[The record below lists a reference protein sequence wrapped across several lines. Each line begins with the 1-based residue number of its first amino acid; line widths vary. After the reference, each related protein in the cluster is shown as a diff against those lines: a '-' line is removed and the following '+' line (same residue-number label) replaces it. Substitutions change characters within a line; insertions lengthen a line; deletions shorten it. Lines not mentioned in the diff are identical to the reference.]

1 MITILGG
8 TGNVGGKTAE
18 IILKN
23 GSDLRLIARRKDA
36 LAHFAQEGA
45 EIMAGDAKDSEF
57 LTSAFQNSDVVMTMI
72 PGDWQSNNF
81 AKHQDEISNSIIT
94 SIKKTGVKKIVF
106 ISSVGGH
113 TEERTGVVA
122 GLARH
127 EKLLN
132 QLGDVDVVILR
143 PTYFM
148 ENFFGN
154 IPLIKSMNIN
164 GGVLAPDIAFPI
176 IATID
181 IANVASQYLLNP
193 NFKGITVRA
202 LLGPKNYT
210 MREASAILGS
220 AIGKPDLQ
228 YIQFKPQEVISSMAG
243 MGISEDVASSM
254 VTLMTSMNEGLF
266 NEEERNEWTTTPT
279 TLEEF
284 SSTFAYVYN
293 RQ

>member
-8 TGNVGGKTAE
+8 TGKVGGKTAE
-18 IILKN
+18 IILEK
-23 GSDLRLIARRKDA
+23 GSKLRLIARHQDT
-36 LAHFAQEGA
+36 LAHYAKEGA
-45 EIMAGDAKDSEF
+45 EIMVGDAKDPEF
-57 LTSAFQNSDVVMTMI
+57 LSSAFQNSDVVMTMI

-81 AKHQDEISNSIIT
+81 GKHQDEISYSIIT
-94 SIKKTGVKKIVF
+94 AIKNTGVKKIVF

-113 TEERTGVVA
+113 TEEKTGVVA

-132 QLGDVDVVILR
+132 QLSNVDVVILR

-164 GGVLAPDIAFPI
+164 GGVLSPDIAFPI
-176 IATID
+176 IATVD

-193 NFKGITVRA
+193 NFKGISIRA

-210 MREASAILGS
+210 MREATTILGS

-228 YIQFKPQEVISSMAG
+228 YIQFKPVDVISSMIG
-243 MGISEDVASSM
+243 MGISQDVATNM
-254 VTLMTSMNEGLF
+254 VTLMSSMNEGLF
-266 NEEERNEWTTTPT
+266 NNEERNELSTTPT

-293 RQ
+293 KQ

>member
-8 TGNVGGKTAE
+8 TGKVGGKTAE
-18 IILKN
+18 IILKS
-23 GSDLRLIARRKDA
+23 GLKPRLIARHKDT
-36 LAHFAQEGA
+36 LANFAKEGV
-45 EIMAGDAKDSEF
+45 EIMVGDAKNAEF
-57 LTSAFQNSDVVMTMI
+57 LSSAFQNSDVVMTMI
-72 PGDWQSNNF
+72 PGDWQTENF

-94 SIKKTGVKKIVF
+94 AIKNTGVKKIVF

-113 TEERTGVVA
+113 TEEKTGVVA

-132 QLGDVDVVILR
+132 QLSNVDVVILR

-148 ENFFGN
+148 ENLFGN

-164 GGVLAPDIAFPI
+164 GGILAPDIAFPM

-193 NFKGITVRA
+193 NFKGVTIRA

-210 MREASAILGS
+210 MRDATAILGS

-228 YIQFKPQEVISSMAG
+228 YIQFKPQEVISSMVG
-243 MGISEDVASSM
+243 MGISQDVANSM
-254 VTLMTSMNEGLF
+254 VTLMSSMNEGLF
-266 NEEERNEWTTTPT
+266 NIEERNDWTTTPT
-279 TLEEF
+279 TLEDF
-284 SSTFAYVYN
+284 STTFAYVYN
-293 RQ
+293 K